1 MSARLENSEIFY
13 KKILLMILINL
24 ESFNDPIL
32 LAWRTWKAILILIQF

>member
-13 KKILLMILINL
+13 KKIFLMILINL

-32 LAWRTWKAILILIQF
+32 LARRT